1 MQPCYHWSARPY
13 GYFSGQG
20 DTNVINGVVVEEIF
34 QLIIVL
40 LVLTFVLGGIYLMQK
55 YTGV

>member
-1 MQPCYHWSARPY
+1 
-13 GYFSGQG
+13 
-20 DTNVINGVVVEEIF
+20 VINGVVVEEIF

-40 LVLTFVLGGIYLMQK
+40 LVLAFVLGGIYLMQK